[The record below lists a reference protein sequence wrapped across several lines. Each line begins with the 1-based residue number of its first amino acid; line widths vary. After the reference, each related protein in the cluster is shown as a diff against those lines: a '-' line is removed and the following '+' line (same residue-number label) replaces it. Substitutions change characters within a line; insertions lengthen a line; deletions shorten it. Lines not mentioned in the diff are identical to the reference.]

1 MTYDHLTLLTLFLFN
16 SHIRLIYSWICFIN
30 SFFFS
35 QHAQPRQPISCFCWI
50 LREVKGHQTFRLR
63 KISFLSLW
71 TFLTSGLTMCRS
83 QLGLFQRPL
92 TVFSTLTPST
102 TKAAFCMPY
111 HRYLLLLCSI
121 SKQLSCELSNH
132 SIKIFHSSF
141 SLSCIFYKYFIWGHK
156 NC

>member
-1 MTYDHLTLLTLFLFN
+1 MP
-16 SHIRLIYSWICFIN
+16 S
-30 SFFFS
+30 FFS
-35 QHAQPRQPISCFCWI
+35 QHAQPHQPISCFCWI
-50 LREVKGHQTFRLR
+50 LREVKDHQTFRLR

-83 QLGLFQRPL
+83 LLGLFQRPL

-102 TKAAFCMPY
+102 TKAAFCMLY

-132 SIKIFHSSF
+132 SIKIFHSS
-141 SLSCIFYKYFIWGHK
+141 SLYPVYFTNILSEDTK
-156 NC
+156 TVKRTSALKL

>member
-1 MTYDHLTLLTLFLFN
+1 MNLFYKFL
-16 SHIRLIYSWICFIN
+16 
-30 SFFFS
+30 FFS

-102 TKAAFCMPY
+102 TKAAFCMLY

-132 SIKIFHSSF
+132 SIKIFHSS
-141 SLSCIFYKYFIWGHK
+141 SLYPVYFTNILSEDTK
-156 NC
+156 TVKRTSALKL